1 MSWQGR
7 KLRKHSGAPL
17 ENNRLCL
24 EASSSE
30 CEISG
35 KVGASQIR
43 LTALERSAK
52 VLFFGL
58 AIRRWRQQLENES
71 HKIVA
76 KVWGLKPEEVHD
88 RFVAEKHAFKRRVV
102 AWAAIAVPLC
112 RKRRRWPF
120 LATVARGGPQFC
132 GRNDRRDWSG
142 WLFTRILTVVL

>member
-1 MSWQGR
+1 VSWQGR

-17 ENNRLCL
+17 EKNRLCL
-24 EASSSE
+24 ETSSSE

-102 AWAAIAVPLC
+102 AWAAIAVLFVGSVVGGLFWQQWQ
-112 RKRRRWPF
+112 RRS
-120 LATVARGGPQFC
+120 A
-132 GRNDRRDWSG
+132 
-142 WLFTRILTVVL
+142 VLRPK